1 VKAKLLI
8 TTTEGSGMAKTLIT
22 IIECTRCQAP
32 QVFKPNSMD
41 SDIPVA
47 LYVNLDGG
55 YMNFID
61 NIFGDE
67 DERYQLLLCHK
78 CAHEFVKW
86 ANVPA
91 ISQQGH
97 PKTEE
102 EYCDG
107 WTHEAFEKQQFEYIK
122 NKYFPND

>member
-1 VKAKLLI
+1 MSKAV
-8 TTTEGSGMAKTLIT
+8 IT

-32 QVFKPNSMD
+32 QVFKPESTD
-41 SDIPVA
+41 FDIPVA

-61 NIFGDE
+61 NVFDSE
-67 DERYQLLLCHK
+67 EFKLLFCHK
-78 CAHEFVKW
+78 CAHEFIKW

-91 ISQQGH
+91 ISQKGH

-107 WTHEAFEKQQFEYIK
+107 WTFEEFERKQFEYLK

>member
-1 VKAKLLI
+1 
-8 TTTEGSGMAKTLIT
+8 MANATIT

-32 QVFKPNSMD
+32 QVFNKPNSTD
-41 SDIPVA
+41 WDIPVA
-47 LYVNLDGG
+47 LYVDLDGG

-61 NIFGDE
+61 NVFDSE
-67 DERYQLLLCHK
+67 EYKLLLCHK

-91 ISQQGH
+91 ISQKGH

-107 WTHEAFEKQQFEYIK
+107 WTFEEFERKQLEYIK
-122 NKYFPND
+122 NKYFPNN

>member
-1 VKAKLLI
+1 
-8 TTTEGSGMAKTLIT
+8 MANPVVT

-32 QVFKPNSMD
+32 QVFKPESTD
-41 SDIPVA
+41 FDIPVA

-61 NIFGDE
+61 NVFDSDE
-67 DERYQLLLCHK
+67 FKLLFCHK
-78 CAHEFVKW
+78 CAHEFIKW
-86 ANVPA
+86 ADVPA
-91 ISQQGH
+91 ISQKGH

-107 WTHEAFEKQQFEYIK
+107 WTFEEFERKQFEYLK

>member
-1 VKAKLLI
+1 
-8 TTTEGSGMAKTLIT
+8 
-22 IIECTRCQAP
+22 
-32 QVFKPNSMD
+32 MD

-61 NIFGDE
+61 NVFDSE
-67 DERYQLLLCHK
+67 EYQLLFCHK

-91 ISQQGH
+91 IATQGH
-97 PKTEE
+97 PRTKE
-102 EYCDG
+102 EYCNG
-107 WTHEAFEKQQFEYIK
+107 WTSESFDRRYQEQADYI
-122 NKYFPND
+122 NKLFPNA